1 VTTIQDTLT
10 YADGRLVNGQV
21 VVSWPAFQNNG
32 TPVAGGMQIFPIS
45 NGVVSINLY
54 SNVNAR
60 PTGVYYTALYELEE
74 GALYTEWWI
83 LPNLPIVSLGQVRIA
98 FPATPSAM
106 ISAEQLTSA
115 GATYGQFLGWNGSH
129 WVPMN
134 PTLINY
140 TPNTIGLLLTS
151 TMGSDLSV
159 TGTPAT
165 LGGNL
170 GLNVPDAGPTSRGV
184 VTTGAQTFAGAKTF
198 SGGINVSGSSSIAG
212 YVPTTRQILTG
223 SGLTGGGD
231 LSADRTLSVVANSV
245 NQKVQVLQAGAL
257 IGTRHAVNLLAGT
270 GISLTVADNTGSD
283 WVDVTVASTGAASPV
298 LSVFGRTGAVAAQS
312 GDYAA
317 FYVPLTRQVLAG
329 SGLAG
334 GGALSADVTLSAVP
348 MSASGVGHAAGIVP
362 DPGPTAGSAKFL
374 REDAS
379 WNTPTAVQVGAVP
392 TTTQVIAGSGL
403 SGGGALSTNVTL
415 AAVPMGPSGASHAAG
430 IVPDPGATAGAVK
443 FLREDASWAVL
454 VNSFNGRTGAVLP
467 TAGDYTAA
475 QVGAVPTTRQVI
487 AGTGLTGGGALSAD
501 VTLSVV
507 NDTTTQR
514 VEAAQAGTLVA
525 ARKQLNFIAGAGQ
538 TLNVVDNAA
547 SNRVDITISSSGTGP
562 ATNSIYA
569 VDGAVIGTRPELNLI
584 SGTNVT
590 LSGADSSVNN
600 RVDVTVT
607 STGGGASP
615 LTTKGDVY
623 VFSTVNAR
631 LPIGTD
637 NQVLTADSTQTTG
650 LRWATP
656 TAAPVSSVFARTGA
670 ITAQSGDYA
679 AFYVPVTRQVLAG
692 TGLTGGGALSADV
705 TLTAKAMGAS
715 GASHSVGIV
724 PDPGATAGSSKFLRE
739 DATWATPTAA
749 QVGAVPTTT
758 QVVAGSGLSGGGAL
772 SANVTLTAVPM
783 GASGVSHAAGI
794 VPDPGSVAGSTRF
807 LCENATWTAPPS
819 APVTSVFTRTGAIT
833 AQSGDYAAFYVPLT
847 TQVIAGSGLS
857 GGGALSAN
865 VTLAA
870 VPMGA
875 SGAGH
880 AAGIVPDPGATAG
893 STRYL
898 NENATWAT
906 ITAAQV
912 GAVPTTTQVIAGAG
926 LSGGGALSAN
936 VTLTAVPMG
945 ASGASHAAGIVPD
958 PGATAGSTRYLCE
971 NATWA
976 TPAAGG
982 GTPAAP
988 VGSVQFNNAG
998 AFGGSANLTW
1008 DITNSR
1014 LGIGYATPAVPL
1026 HVLGNVSREVAR
1038 FQGATDL
1045 SNNRNF
1051 VSFYSTNN
1059 SYWWEI
1065 SNQDPSGG
1073 GTTNGLAFRER
1084 SGADPS
1090 VVRMHLA
1097 QGGNVGI
1104 GTASPSALL
1113 DVAGYIRTTSLGASA
1128 PTTGAGLELAY
1139 GTGSGYVQCYD
1150 RGASVFKQLNLS
1162 GAPVVVGI
1170 NQNGTNSAPII
1181 ACGISTNGD
1190 PNFTGNYQLYFFN
1203 ATSTLYIRVRC
1214 SDGVTRQSG
1223 LTLA

>member
-1 VTTIQDTLT
+1 MTTIQDTLT

-32 TPVAGGMQIFPIS
+32 TPVAGGMQIFPIN
-45 NGVVSINLY
+45 NGVVNINLY
-54 SNVNAR
+54 SNANAR
-60 PTGVYYTALYELEE
+60 PTGAYYTALYELEE

-83 LPNLPIVSLGQVRIA
+83 LPNLPLVNLGQVRIA
-98 FPATPSAM
+98 FPTTPSAM

-129 WVPMN
+129 WVPMY

-151 TMGSDLSV
+151 TTGSDLSV

-231 LSADRTLSVVANSV
+231 LSADRTLSVVPNTV
-245 NQKVQVLQAGAL
+245 NQKVQMLQAGAL
-257 IGTRHAVNLLAGT
+257 IGTRHAVNMLAGA

-362 DPGPTAGSAKFL
+362 DPGPTAGSTKFL

-379 WNTPTAVQVGAVP
+379 WNTPTAAQVGAVP

-415 AAVPMGPSGASHAAG
+415 AAVPMGASGTSHAAG
-430 IVPDPGATAGAVK
+430 IVPDPGATAGTVK

-454 VNSFNGRTGAVLP
+454 VNSFNGRTGAVVP

-538 TLNVVDNAA
+538 TLNVADNAA

-569 VDGAVIGTRPELNLI
+569 VNGAVIGTRPELNLI
-584 SGTNVT
+584 AGTNVT
-590 LSGADSSVNN
+590 LSGVDSSVNN
-600 RVDVTVT
+600 RVDVTIT

-623 VFSTVNAR
+623 VFSTLNDR
-631 LPIGTD
+631 LPVGTD
-637 NQVLTADSTQTTG
+637 SQVLTADSTQTTG
-650 LRWATP
+650 LRWGTP
-656 TAAPVSSVFARTGA
+656 VSAPVTSVFTRTGA

-724 PDPGATAGSSKFLRE
+724 PDPGTTAGSSKFLRE
-739 DATWATPTAA
+739 DATWATP
-749 QVGAVPTTT
+749 
-758 QVVAGSGLSGGGAL
+758 
-772 SANVTLTAVPM
+772 
-783 GASGVSHAAGI
+783 
-794 VPDPGSVAGSTRF
+794 
-807 LCENATWTAPPS
+807 
-819 APVTSVFTRTGAIT
+819 
-833 AQSGDYAAFYVPLT
+833 
-847 TQVIAGSGLS
+847 
-857 GGGALSAN
+857 
-865 VTLAA
+865 
-870 VPMGA
+870 
-875 SGAGH
+875 
-880 AAGIVPDPGATAG
+880 
-893 STRYL
+893 
-898 NENATWAT
+898 
-906 ITAAQV
+906 TAAQV

-945 ASGASHAAGIVPD
+945 ASGVSHAAGIVPD
-958 PGATAGSTRYLCE
+958 PGPTAGTTKFLREDASWQVPTAAGIGAVPISTQVIAGSGLSGGGALTGNVTLSAVPMGASGAGHAAGIVPDPGPAAGSTRYLNE

-976 TPAAGG
+976 TITAAQVTNAVSTIGSYADPAWITSLGWGKIAGVPSSVTSPLTTKGDIHTYSTLDTRLGVGTDGMVLTADSTQTAGIKWATPTGGG

-988 VGSVQFNNAG
+988 VGSVQWNNSG

-1008 DITNSR
+1008 DNTNSR
-1014 LGIGYATPAVPL
+1014 LGVGTASPVYTTHIIASTAQGPPSLTW
-1026 HVLGNVSREVAR
+1026 HGGNAIASMES
-1038 FQGATDL
+1038 GA
-1045 SNNRNF
+1045 
-1051 VSFYSTNN
+1051 
-1059 SYWWEI
+1059 
-1065 SNQDPSGG
+1065 GG
-1073 GTTNGLAFRER
+1073 AELAFGFQQ
-1084 SGADPS
+1084 SGSNPMWIQARYSGNGSLPL
-1090 VVRMHLA
+1090 VLNGA
-1097 QGGNVGI
+1097 GGNVGI

-1113 DVAGYIRTTSLGASA
+1113 DVAGYIRSTGTGGG
-1128 PTTGAGLELAY
+1128 PTTGAGAEIIYSAGVALIQ
-1139 GTGSGYVQCYD
+1139 GYD
-1150 RGASVFKQLNLS
+1150 RGASVYRPLYINAAPVIVGASQGGSATPPIITTGTNLS
-1162 GAPVVVGI
+1162 GD
-1170 NQNGTNSAPII
+1170 SY
-1181 ACGISTNGD
+1181 
-1190 PNFTGNYQLYFFN
+1190 FTGNYEVYFYMPAPTQLG
-1203 ATSTLYIRVRC
+1203 IRAKC
-1214 SDGVTRQSG
+1214 SDGVIRAIV
-1223 LTLA
+1223 LAVS